1 MFKANSKHC
10 GLPARAE
17 KPLPHLAWVGQ
28 DVFWGRE
35 RKRVRLGLL
44 SLLGRG
50 ALGRRS
56 LGRAWL
62 HNPDKAGH
70 AGVEPP
76 HGHLLLYE
84 AAPAAHDN
92 LEIKRRTRKKKKK
105 GPRSSRTLQARTH
118 TRASKQANKLVH
130 AVHSTHGMR
139 AGKVGLLHNVFAQQE
154 RGVGWKSPVEE
165 GHWRRLLEAPGTPA
179 TRAKIV
185 TQPPT
190 GPLKS

>member
-92 LEIKRRTRKKKKK
+92 LEIKRRTRKKKK
-105 GPRSSRTLQARTH
+105 PPPQLPYPPSTRTH
-118 TRASKQANKLVH
+118 ARASKQANKQTC
-130 AVHSTHGMR
+130 S
-139 AGKVGLLHNVFAQQE
+139 
-154 RGVGWKSPVEE
+154 RGPLYSRDASRQSWTAPQRLRPTGAR
-165 GHWRRLLEAPGTPA
+165 RRLEIAS
-179 TRAKIV
+179 RR
-185 TQPPT
+185 
-190 GPLKS
+190 GPLAAAP